1 MQVNTYMRKTLY
13 MAFFIYINSNL
24 KRFMIQ
30 PFSHSPK
37 KVIKVINIDMK
48 KIFFAMI
55 VTSLLIGGACA
66 ASVNDF
72 NR

>member
-1 MQVNTYMRKTLY
+1 M
-13 MAFFIYINSNL
+13 
-24 KRFMIQ
+24 
-30 PFSHSPK
+30 
-37 KVIKVINIDMK
+37 IKVINMDMK